1 MVTGPSRPIGNLSGP
16 ISAEQTATDA
26 AAAIATVRT
35 LPGVASTALS
45 FSPARFGYPSSIYDT
60 IQVTAKVDPVDVLGR
75 ALFEI
80 FRDARVDSYQVMVER
95 DGLLWDTEDLG
106 LSRSADYSRLIDLYG
121 QPLPRAAIRPRG
133 LRVTSRCEGI
143 GAHTLTG
150 HKTARHAHGEAG
162 RAPAARSMDDSD
174 YLRGWLVSG
183 GLCARR

>member
-35 LPGVASTALS
+35 PLGVASTALS

-106 LSRSADYSRLIDLYG
+106 LSRSADYSRLIDPYG
-121 QPLPRAAIRPRG
+121 QAAPGQSFPTPPPPRAAP
-133 LRVTSRCEGI
+133 TSRPAPAKSSYPAAGAAGDEQVRGDR
-143 GAHTLTG
+143 GAHSDWPQD
-150 HKTARHAHGEAG
+150 GEA
-162 RAPAARSMDDSD
+162 RT
-174 YLRGWLVSG
+174 W
-183 GLCARR
+183 